1 MSIKKKYLIELFLK
15 CSGHYF
21 AAEET
26 LKANESLLRASYPS
40 IDNNNFSNVILN
52 YGLESY
58 LIKTT
63 ILLDSIFSQ
72 EEIES
77 LIKFFSSSI
86 GRKLV
91 DKSYLLKI
99 STLIND
105 ITHERNLQL
114 SKLDRE

>member
-15 CSGHYF
+15 CSGHLF
-21 AAEET
+21 AAKET

-40 IDNNNFSNVILN
+40 IDNNNFSNIILSC
-52 YGLESY
+52 GLESY
-58 LIKTT
+58 LTKTT

-72 EEIES
+72 EEVES
-77 LIKFFSSSI
+77 LISFFSSSV

-99 STLIND
+99 SILIND
-105 ITHERNLQL
+105 ITNERNLQL
-114 SKLDRE
+114 SRLDRE